1 MEYTFQTLLD
11 VLKATDRPF
20 DLDKITKA
28 YEVAKDAHTGQLRL
42 SGEPYVTHPI
52 AVACILA
59 ELGMDNECVEAAL
72 LHDVVEGHHRL
83 VGRSKKKKFGEDV
96 ALLVD
101 GVTKL
106 GKIH

>member
-28 YEVAKDAHTGQLRL
+28 YEVAKDAHAGQLRL

-52 AVACILA
+52 AVSCILA

-72 LHDVVEGHHRL
+72 LHDVVEDTTVSL
-83 VGRSKKKKFGEDV
+83 AYWWM
-96 ALLVD
+96 ALQNWA
-101 GVTKL
+101 KS
-106 GKIH
+106 H